1 MVGIIEI
8 SLGNF
13 VPQTPKDLSR
23 WCQSGK
29 GMKKTERQRQE
40 NKQPSKKK
48 SLLARLKPS
57 LAPGVALGLRP
68 RIALSSIQVAC

>member
-29 GMKKTERQRQE
+29 GMKKTERQ
-40 NKQPSKKK
+40 KQKDKGKKTNNRARRGL
-48 SLLARLKPS
+48 SLPD
-57 LAPGVALGLRP
+57 
-68 RIALSSIQVAC
+68 